1 MPTYIVIPLFFA
13 SAGMGCIIG
22 CVMCS
27 GKIAE
32 AKFRAAVLEAVVR
45 AVLHGL
51 ETQEARWK
59 LANTCRVALENA
71 AEDEIVGDF
80 SIRPEIPVYAMGDKL

>member
-22 CVMCS
+22 CVVCS
-27 GKIAE
+27 GKIADARFE
-32 AKFRAAVLEAVVR
+32 AAKLRAVVLSILYGIENQHSR
-45 AVLHGL
+45 
-51 ETQEARWK
+51 TR
-59 LANTCRVALENA
+59 LADTCRVALESA

-80 SIRPEIPVYAMGDKL
+80 SIRPEIPVYAVGDKL

>member
-1 MPTYIVIPLFFA
+1 MPTYIAIILIFA
-13 SAGMGCIIG
+13 SASAGCLIGCIA
-22 CVMCS
+22 CS
-27 GKIAE
+27 NKIAE

-45 AVLHGL
+45 SVLHGL

-71 AEDEIVGDF
+71 AEDEIVVDF
-80 SIRPEIPVYAMGDKL
+80 SIRPEIPVYAVGDK